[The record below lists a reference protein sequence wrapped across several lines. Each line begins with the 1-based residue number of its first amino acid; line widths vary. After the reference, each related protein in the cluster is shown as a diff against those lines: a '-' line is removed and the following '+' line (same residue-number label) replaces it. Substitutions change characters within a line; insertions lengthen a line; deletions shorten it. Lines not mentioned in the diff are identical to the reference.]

1 MKLIPKSHLCASA
14 KQSNSNSDIQLLR
27 NDFRNPKFRNQL
39 ANSLYLTTSLLDKNE
54 NEDTIESILDSVHH
68 DQEMDEILNSIQR
81 ILCLNIDPHENWRIN
96 HNEFLYGLHNH
107 DNFKTLL
114 RNLEKIVDELDWKMA
129 CSLYCIMGN
138 LHMALRSPLMS
149 KLYIKIINHTD
160 DVDLKGFDLFVAGIS
175 KSIGYEGSYFR
186 ILSIMTSRPFQRL
199 ISRYKNF
206 VDSVKSPEEIIQL
219 ISVSKYCIFRP
230 RMQISVSKG
239 NTSNKDIDYTLEKI
253 SKMLDQGILNPQN
266 TMTTEDLYVTLDCLA
281 VVLSFYGKHGYK
293 SQFYSLEKKCLQNL
307 SDHIKDLNPTN
318 CALLVNQ
325 ITKGDFESPQILNDV
340 IQQIKRLVEVA
351 GSAEQVRSTATILSK
366 LGLTNDSHKLFE
378 EDHDLEEFSER
389 FIMGR
394 TFSNNLLIL
403 NRSQSLDAKEK
414 SNLVADNILNVS
426 VVVLFSSLEFIINT

>member
-1 MKLIPKSHLCASA
+1 MKLIPKSHLCISA
-14 KQSNSNSDIQLLR
+14 KLSNSNSDIQLLR

-39 ANSLYLTTSLLDKNE
+39 ANSLYLTTPLLNDHQ

-68 DQEMDEILNSIQR
+68 DQEMGEILNSIQR

-96 HNEFLYGLHNH
+96 HNKFLYGLHNH

-114 RNLEKIVDELDWKMA
+114 GNLEEIVDELDWKMA
-129 CSLYCIMGN
+129 CSLYCMMGN

-351 GSAEQVRSTATILSK
+351 ESAEQVRSTATILSK

-426 VVVLFSSLEFIINT
+426 VLLFSSLDFIINT